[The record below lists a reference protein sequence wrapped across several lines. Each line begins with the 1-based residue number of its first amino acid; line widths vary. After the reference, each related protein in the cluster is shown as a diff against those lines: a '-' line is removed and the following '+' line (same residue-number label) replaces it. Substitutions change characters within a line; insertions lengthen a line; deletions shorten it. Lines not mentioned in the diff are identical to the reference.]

1 MKTCTLYDTCTAW
14 MRMNWEYNLW
24 TTWACGCIT
33 RGLVADLSCHTK
45 DLEFQL
51 LKIREMQM
59 QWTELICLFGTHE
72 WVSRYLVHLLWQ
84 ERRTSSIPCCWTG
97 AVSLSV
103 AVAPYFRNR
112 HQFQIARTCEFRH
125 WIPGAQERTFGIL
138 SAVAVV
144 NRHVVEFKGSVTT
157 TSVRPNHSS
166 LTSEVAFVSRPSLE
180 LTFLKAASDSS
191 NCHFSKPS
199 GTRWAM
205 PWWSVPLDMLFGRT
219 RTIIALVIPTSRMN
233 GLERIGTDCTW
244 RVPRCATFG
253 FSVLWFFRRC
263 CRRFSASLGVWG
275 LASPPVGRW
284 LEQWTEAG
292 KIRCNAPGHALW
304 IKWAGNISGTMKQ
317 TARKY
322 DEFMMNFWCSCSFL
336 WVVLLFS
343 LASWRETS
351 GIARSLQAEQRLS
364 EERLCPAPSPASAVS
379 RQPSAVSSFQRCFQV
394 LRLPFDYF
402 SPNIALWNAANM
414 VAWTVSWCLY
424 IYIYILYNIYIIY
437 TYIIY
442 I

>member
-1 MKTCTLYDTCTAW
+1 MIHVLHGCVW
-14 MRMNWEYNLW
+14 NWEYNLW

-45 DLEFQL
+45 DFEFQV

-72 WVSRYLVHLLWQ
+72 WVSRALVHLLWQ

-103 AVAPYFRNR
+103 AVAPCFRNR
-112 HQFQIARTCEFRH
+112 HQFQIATCEFRH

-144 NRHVVEFKGSVTT
+144 NVVNRHVVEFEGSVTT

-166 LTSEVAFVSRPSLE
+166 LTSKVAFVSRPSLE

-219 RTIIALVIPTSRMN
+219 RTLIALVIPTSRMN

-244 RVPRCATFG
+244 RVPRGATFG
-253 FSVLWFFRRC
+253 FILWFFRRC

-275 LASPPVGRW
+275 LASPVGRW
-284 LEQWTEAG
+284 H
-292 KIRCNAPGHALW
+292 RS
-304 IKWAGNISGTMKQ
+304 SGLRRGRSGAMHRATHCGSSELGTSQVRWNK
-317 TARKY
+317 
-322 DEFMMNFWCSCSFL
+322 
-336 WVVLLFS
+336 
-343 LASWRETS
+343 RETN
-351 GIARSLQAEQRLS
+351 G
-364 EERLCPAPSPASAVS
+364 
-379 RQPSAVSSFQRCFQV
+379 
-394 LRLPFDYF
+394 
-402 SPNIALWNAANM
+402 
-414 VAWTVSWCLY
+414 T
-424 IYIYILYNIYIIY
+424 
-437 TYIIY
+437 
-442 I
+442 